1 MRTHNYLAR
10 IDDEIWLDLN
20 RVKQL
25 DGRSINSLLLIASKL
40 TSFSLILPA
49 VPKNVHIVRSESG
62 VTNIKQVPVGNSS
75 FFLE

>member
-25 DGRSINSLLLIASKL
+25 DGRSINSLLMEGAGKIRDQKL
-40 TSFSLILPA
+40 MELSEQRKRRNSL
-49 VPKNVHIVRSESG
+49 RG
-62 VTNIKQVPVGNSS
+62 VISY
-75 FFLE
+75 

>member
-25 DGRSINSLLLIASKL
+25 DGRSINSLLMEGARKIRDQKL
-40 TSFSLILPA
+40 MQLSEQRKRRNSLEA
-49 VPKNVHIVRSESG
+49 MS
-62 VTNIKQVPVGNSS
+62 TT
-75 FFLE
+75 F

>member
-25 DGRSINSLLLIASKL
+25 DGRSIKSLLMEGARKIRDQKL
-40 TSFSLILPA
+40 MELSEQRKKRNTLEE
-49 VPKNVHIVRSESG
+49 IVIHS
-62 VTNIKQVPVGNSS
+62 
-75 FFLE
+75 

>member
-25 DGRSINSLLLIASKL
+25 DGRSINSLLMEGARKIRDQKL
-40 TSFSLILPA
+40 MELSEQRKRRNSLEAI
-49 VPKNVHIVRSESG
+49 I
-62 VTNIKQVPVGNSS
+62 SS
-75 FFLE
+75 F

>member
-25 DGRSINSLLLIASKL
+25 DGRSINSLLMEGARKIRDQKL
-40 TSFSLILPA
+40 MELSEQRKRRNSFIEITLSL
-49 VPKNVHIVRSESG
+49 
-62 VTNIKQVPVGNSS
+62 
-75 FFLE
+75 

>member
-25 DGRSINSLLLIASKL
+25 DGRSINSLLMEGARKIRDQKL
-40 TSFSLILPA
+40 MEL
-49 VPKNVHIVRSESG
+49 SEQKKRRKEEKERG
-62 VTNIKQVPVGNSS
+62 FRREIWIT
-75 FFLE
+75 LR

>member
-25 DGRSINSLLLIASKL
+25 DGRSINSLLMEGARKIRDQKL
-40 TSFSLILPA
+40 MELTEQRKRRNSLEA
-49 VPKNVHIVRSESG
+49 MS
-62 VTNIKQVPVGNSS
+62 TT
-75 FFLE
+75 F

>member
-25 DGRSINSLLLIASKL
+25 DGRSINSLLMEGARKIRDQKL
-40 TSFSLILPA
+40 MELSEQKKRRNSLEA
-49 VPKNVHIVRSESG
+49 M
-62 VTNIKQVPVGNSS
+62 NSIY
-75 FFLE
+75 

>member
-25 DGRSINSLLLIASKL
+25 DGRSINSLLMEGARKIRDQKL
-40 TSFSLILPA
+40 MEL
-49 VPKNVHIVRSESG
+49 SEQRKRRN
-62 VTNIKQVPVGNSS
+62 TLEAISS
-75 FFLE
+75 AF

>member
-25 DGRSINSLLLIASKL
+25 DGRSINSLLMEGARKIRDQKLMELSEHRKRQASLKEI
-40 TSFSLILPA
+40 TSF
-49 VPKNVHIVRSESG
+49 
-62 VTNIKQVPVGNSS
+62 
-75 FFLE
+75 

>member
-25 DGRSINSLLLIASKL
+25 DGRSINSLLMEGARKIRDQKLMELSEQRKRQASLKEI
-40 TSFSLILPA
+40 TSF
-49 VPKNVHIVRSESG
+49 
-62 VTNIKQVPVGNSS
+62 
-75 FFLE
+75 

>member
-25 DGRSINSLLLIASKL
+25 DRRSINSLLMEGARKIRDQKL
-40 TSFSLILPA
+40 MEFSEQR
-49 VPKNVHIVRSESG
+49 KRR
-62 VTNIKQVPVGNSS
+62 NS
-75 FFLE
+75 LEAMSTTF

>member
-25 DGRSINSLLLIASKL
+25 DGRSINSLLMEGARKIRDQKL
-40 TSFSLILPA
+40 LEISEQRKRRNSLEAMSTSF
-49 VPKNVHIVRSESG
+49 
-62 VTNIKQVPVGNSS
+62 
-75 FFLE
+75 

>member
-25 DGRSINSLLLIASKL
+25 DGRSINSLLMEGARKIRDQKL
-40 TSFSLILPA
+40 MELSEQRKRRNSLETMSTSF
-49 VPKNVHIVRSESG
+49 
-62 VTNIKQVPVGNSS
+62 
-75 FFLE
+75 

>member
-25 DGRSINSLLLIASKL
+25 DGRSINSLLMEGARKIRDQKL
-40 TSFSLILPA
+40 MELSEQRKRRNSLEAISTTFQSFKI
-49 VPKNVHIVRSESG
+49 
-62 VTNIKQVPVGNSS
+62 
-75 FFLE
+75 